1 MYPNIIVNMVVV
13 KRGFITIHNGPN
25 IVCLYIVV
33 KFFFV
38 KRNIKSLYS
47 NISFKFNLKKL
58 SSDFIIFVQS
68 CLFSIISSTVIM
80 SVCHTHLHK
89 NTNTTFIKCLSYFIY
104 FHPSVQPS
112 PSSSFIELELFLSFD
127 ESFLLDESFLV
138 DVFLSED
145 FLSELDFDESFV
157 FLSEL

>member
-1 MYPNIIVNMVVV
+1 
-13 KRGFITIHNGPN
+13 
-25 IVCLYIVV
+25 
-33 KFFFV
+33 
-38 KRNIKSLYS
+38 
-47 NISFKFNLKKL
+47 
-58 SSDFIIFVQS
+58 
-68 CLFSIISSTVIM
+68 M

-89 NTNTTFIKCLSYFIY
+89 NTNTIFIKCLSYFIY

-157 FLSEL
+157 FLSDLLLVSSPQAEL